1 MARTERPNAH
11 LLKVSLYSVRRL
23 LDPTHEDADIKSIRR
38 KTNELL
44 KVNRLSVKGTL
55 LRKTRYLC
63 AYYERNPQF
72 LPTWQQLNLY
82 PDA

>member
-63 AYYERNPQF
+63 AYYESNPQF

-82 PDA
+82 SNA